1 MPNQYTA
8 DRVLPPKI
16 RVRTPREPNGYRKQ
30 AGYRVYHFFLPIGLY
45 QTLSLFVR
53 GLEAEETRW
62 FGKKHPRRTK
72 NFHVAEALRAYLKY
86 QGMTDPGLLEEED
99 RDRR

>member
-8 DRVLPPKI
+8 NRVLLSELPI
-16 RVRTPREPNGYRKQ
+16 RTPREPNGYRGRP
-30 AGYRVYHFFLPIGLY
+30 GYRVYHFFLPIGLY
-45 QTLSLFVR
+45 QALSLFVM

-62 FGKKHPRRTK
+62 HGKKHPRRTK